1 LGRKGAERKKEES
14 QKVRKYKGVL
24 GMGENLG
31 DLPCRK
37 GATSLIVTSTT
48 RVTISLQ
55 RINLITVGEKPA

>member
-1 LGRKGAERKKEES
+1 LRRKGAE
-14 QKVRKYKGVL
+14 KVRKYKGVL